1 MENSALTTEI
11 KRITELL
18 KQSAPEKKGELEN
31 KLVELYFEFYR
42 TSAEIT
48 SKGDIVNRISQ
59 MKVEKPTNW
68 ALKVKALEE
77 LQYRRYDVVV
87 TLMDGKKLP
96 KEQVPAGEFYINEKG
111 QKCQKALRVTQVA
124 QPEKKDQ
131 KFFGNLAQR
140 IGTAVAKGSSQ
151 LNKVSKNTFGK
162 IGEKKNRATA
172 SASAFMDRMM
182 AKLMAKMNIGKTIQ
196 SLEEYQKTSGKDV
209 SDLINFL
216 KKLQTVES

>member
-1 MENSALTTEI
+1 MENTVLTAEI

-77 LQYRRYDVVV
+77 LQYRRYTVVV

-96 KEQVPAGEFYINEKG
+96 KE
-111 QKCQKALRVTQVA
+111 
-124 QPEKKDQ
+124 
-131 KFFGNLAQR
+131 
-140 IGTAVAKGSSQ
+140 
-151 LNKVSKNTFGK
+151 
-162 IGEKKNRATA
+162 
-172 SASAFMDRMM
+172 
-182 AKLMAKMNIGKTIQ
+182 
-196 SLEEYQKTSGKDV
+196 
-209 SDLINFL
+209 
-216 KKLQTVES
+216 

>member
-18 KQSAPEKKGELEN
+18 KQSGPDKKGELE
-31 KLVELYFEFYR
+31 KELVELYFEFYR
-42 TSAEIT
+42 TSAELT
-48 SKGDIVNRISQ
+48 TKGDMVNKISQ
-59 MKVEKPTNW
+59 IQAEKPTNW
-68 ALKVKALEE
+68 SLKVKALEE

-87 TLMDGKKLP
+87 TLLDGTELP
-96 KEQVPAGEFYINEKG
+96 KEQVPAGVTYINEKG
-111 QKCQKALRVTQVA
+111 QKCQKALKVTPTV

-151 LNKVSKNTFGK
+151 LIKVSKNTFGK

>member
-1 MENSALTTEI
+1 MENTVLTAEI

-18 KQSAPEKKGELEN
+18 KQSAPEKRGELEN

-59 MKVEKPTNW
+59 MKVEKPNNW

-151 LNKVSKNTFGK
+151 LNKVSENT
-162 IGEKKNRATA
+162 
-172 SASAFMDRMM
+172 
-182 AKLMAKMNIGKTIQ
+182 
-196 SLEEYQKTSGKDV
+196 SLEKSGRKKTEP
-209 SDLINFL
+209 LPAPARL
-216 KKLQTVES
+216 WTV

>member
-111 QKCQKALRVTQVA
+111 QKCQKALKVTPTV

-131 KFFGNLAQR
+131 KFLGNIAQK
-140 IGTAVAKGSSQ
+140 IGTGVVTGSNQ
-151 LNKVSKNTFGK
+151 LIKVSKNTFEK
-162 IGEKKNRATA
+162 IGEKRRKAKA
-172 SASAFMDRMM
+172 SAGALMDVMVS
-182 AKLMAKMNIGKTIQ
+182 KLMNKMNIGKTIQ
-196 SLEEYQKTSGKDV
+196 SLEEYQKSTGKDV

-216 KKLQTVES
+216 KKLQKIG